1 MKKMNDELPQEVMN
15 CFLVAGYDTAKCISE
30 MSDNSIAEIEKYID
44 SVKDH
49 YPNCLRCDSS
59 GKPILP
65 PTIPF
70 QFPPGH
76 RDQIKQFISS
86 VKKLFAKPCTSKCES
101 TDPTNPPLSKKK
113 KSTNSLH
120 EEVPAVTNE
129 VQLIIRHW
137 AKSHD
142 DDKCCIQEGRDYTI
156 QVSKSTINADVCN
169 ASIMCRCNRS
179 YKVTTKPNGKRS
191 ISNWTNHFKKCNKR
205 NNPTSKQNKL
215 QSYFTESSTM
225 ASPSS
230 SHSLCNDLYTIPV
243 CVAPTGNPPLQ
254 LAAVSDYNTLSLH
267 DNQASLTLTPSQSSA
282 LSLCHRDSQLPIF
295 PVNVTQYNNLQLHE
309 PNVNDESPLH
319 DQASLSEQLELP
331 TLPEIPIIPVPTS
344 CVNLKLHASSHPIN
358 LHLHYKTQRRIRFF
372 SEPLL

>member
-1 MKKMNDELPQEVMN
+1 MKFFTSKHLPLPYRSEQHECESQHEHLDIMKKMNDELPQEVMN
-15 CFLVAGYDTAKCISE
+15 CFLVAGYDTAKCISQ
-30 MSDNSIAEIEKYID
+30 MSDYSIAEIEKYID

-49 YPNCLRCDSS
+49 YPNCLRCGSS

-65 PTIPF
+65 PNIPF

-86 VKKLFAKPCTSKCES
+86 VKQLFAKPCTSKCES

-113 KSTNSLH
+113 KSTNSLP
-120 EEVPAVTNE
+120 EEVLAVTNE
-129 VQLIIRHW
+129 VQLMIRHW
-137 AKSHD
+137 AKSRD

-169 ASIMCRCNRS
+169 VSFMCRCNRS

-205 NNPTSKQNKL
+205 NNSITSKQIKL

-230 SHSLCNDLYTIPV
+230 SHSLCNDLYTISV
-243 CVAPTGNPPLQ
+243 CVAPTGNPPSQ

-267 DNQASLTLTPSQSSA
+267 DHQASLTPPSPSSA
-282 LSLCHRDSQLPIF
+282 LSLCHGDSQLP
-295 PVNVTQYNNLQLHE
+295 
-309 PNVNDESPLH
+309 
-319 DQASLSEQLELP
+319 
-331 TLPEIPIIPVPTS
+331 
-344 CVNLKLHASSHPIN
+344 
-358 LHLHYKTQRRIRFF
+358 
-372 SEPLL
+372 